1 MRPVSEMC
9 ARTRRGSAVLLLL
22 LMLIAAAIVTQC
34 ISSNTIVATLVLLL
48 PVRSPIRSPV
58 GGARRRQ
65 DGAVGVNLG
74 SFFPIIN
81 TQLRRDTQAQ
91 A

>member
-9 ARTRRGSAVLLLL
+9 ARTRRGSAVLLLQ
-22 LMLIAAAIVTQC
+22 LMLIAAIVTQC
-34 ISSNTIVATLVLLL
+34 ISSNTIVAAQSR
-48 PVRSPIRSPV
+48 PVRSPV
-58 GGARRRQ
+58 GGVRRRQ

>member
-1 MRPVSEMC
+1 MC
-9 ARTRRGSAVLLLL
+9 ARTRRGSAVLLLQ
-22 LMLIAAAIVTQC
+22 LMLIAAIVTQC

-74 SFFPIIN
+74 SFCPIIN

>member
-1 MRPVSEMC
+1 MPPVSEMC
-9 ARTRRGSAVLLLL
+9 ARTRRGSAVLLLQ
-22 LMLIAAAIVTQC
+22 LMLIAAIVTQC

-58 GGARRRQ
+58 GARTARWVLISGHAR
-65 DGAVGVNLG
+65 NH
-74 SFFPIIN
+74 
-81 TQLRRDTQAQ
+81 TQLRRHTQAQ

>member
-34 ISSNTIVATLVLLL
+34 ISSNTIVAAQSR
-48 PVRSPIRSPV
+48 PVRVPSAARV
-58 GGARRRQ
+58 GVGARTAPWVLIS
-65 DGAVGVNLG
+65 G
-74 SFFPIIN
+74 P
-81 TQLRRDTQAQ
+81 
-91 A
+91 

>member
-1 MRPVSEMC
+1 MPPVSEMC
-9 ARTRRGSAVLLLL
+9 AWTRRGSAVLLLR

-34 ISSNTIVATLVLLL
+34 ISSNTIVAI
-48 PVRSPIRSPV
+48 PVRSPV

>member
-34 ISSNTIVATLVLLL
+34 IGSNTIVAI
-48 PVRSPIRSPV
+48 PVRSPV
-58 GGARRRQ
+58 GERVGARAARWVLMSGHVR
-65 DGAVGVNLG
+65 NH
-74 SFFPIIN
+74 
-81 TQLRRDTQAQ
+81 TQLRRHTQVQ